1 MYSESLFADNFTQES
16 PVIFSYTDLNNINVV
31 SPQIITTYGDTQVIP
46 DIAMIQSSWE
56 SWLIADAHNA
66 NNIEMA
72 TNFGDVNKISPEL
85 DTLTGTQL
93 RTASANKDPGNTSK
107 TATVV
112 KLTSKPLVKNE
123 TIGFTGDTDDYYKFT
138 LKQKQDFQ
146 LTLDGLDQNADVRL
160 LESNGKS
167 VIVQSANPGK
177 EKEVIDKT
185 LPAGTYFV
193 QVYPDKDAQTKYKLS
208 MSASTIIEDADGKIG
223 GAKDLGQIT
232 AKGKPWKGDIGIQE
246 SNQRDVNDYYRFQLI
261 GANNQLN
268 VVLEGLKGDANIEL
282 LGSDGKE
289 ILGSGNTK
297 GNKSEKID
305 QSLEAGT
312 YYLRVFPQGTAK
324 TNYNLKVTADA
335 IADPDG
341 KLELANNL
349 GKLPS
354 KNLKK
359 VSDIGFE
366 RSGVRDSKDYYQFEV
381 TKESDV
387 NIVLDGLK
395 QDANLKLLDKGGNI
409 LFSSSELNQK
419 GEVVDSILPKGTYY
433 VLVEPKGDGRT
444 AYNLSV
450 SGDSKFKEKDDQLPG
465 KPLSKVQTG
474 EIGFGKGTQLD
485 QSDYYNFELKK
496 ESEVTITLDGL
507 AKSANIELY
516 DSDGTSKIL
525 SSADQKEK
533 NKNLNSILDEG
544 KYYVRV
550 KSKDGPTKYKLS
562 LDIDAKIREADDQLP
577 GESLGELTEKTI
589 TKSNKIGFGTQ
600 STRDLNDYYNFVV
613 GEKSNVNINL
623 DGLSASTTFNL
634 LNTDGQILET
644 KTTKKADSLSQNL
657 EPGKYYLQVEAG
669 KAGSN
674 YKLGISAQKSED
686 DYGTIKTAKVLGELN
701 QQDQLLEKN
710 QIGFEQGGLRDQS
723 DYYIFT
729 LTESSDFNLIL
740 DNLKADANVQ
750 LLGSDGKKV
759 VLENFQKGNKP
770 EELNSKKL
778 AAGTYYV
785 RVFPV
790 GDAKTSYDLKLGT
803 SQKSTDVSSFKLNPV
818 DSENWVAG
826 EKVDINYQVSN
837 NGDNAVADLKVSF
850 YLSSDANIDTSD
862 RLLDT
867 ATIKSL
873 GNGKNTALTKK
884 QLTLPNTTDS
894 FWNNSGE
901 YYLGMMVDPDNKL
914 KEDNESNNVISS
926 IVNIQL
932 PTDLSGEMTTIT
944 PSVRLPGTKIP
955 VNYTISNS
963 TGNKADS
970 FRVGFYLSTDTK
982 IDPYLDRFLGSKQ
995 IKSLAGKSNT
1005 GQLTTEITLP
1015 DSNDY
1020 FWNGVTDYYLGMIVD
1035 DQEVIS
1041 ESKEK
1046 NNATNQML
1054 SLGEVPLDQ
1063 AGNTLEVAR
1072 TVGLVNSTAQN
1083 FSDWVGSYYG
1093 ISTDE
1098 SDYYQIDITEK
1109 SELKLD
1115 LTGLSSNANLYLYNS
1130 NNSIISSSEL
1140 DGNQNDSI
1148 SYKVLPGK
1156 YYVLVSSNYGANTQY
1171 NLAMSATPLSY
1182 PVPVITGNTFETALN
1197 INVNNSTQTFQEYV
1211 GNPFG
1216 VEADKTDYY
1225 KLTISND
1232 ATLELNLTGLTANA
1246 NLYLD
1251 DLNSY
1256 YNIASSE
1263 KLQTA
1268 DETITK
1274 NLTPGTYYVRVESV
1288 GDAKTTYDLQVTGKT
1303 IPNNQAGNDPDLS
1316 LDLGI
1321 MTNTPV
1327 QVNDWVGDIDNTDY
1341 YKITLSQSG
1350 LLNLNLTGD
1359 ASLSLYND
1367 NNQQI
1372 DWSQGLLA
1380 GNYYVQISGYY
1391 GNTNYSLQAS
1401 VTNIPADNAG
1411 NTFDQAKDLGTITTA
1426 TESDWV
1432 WQQDTYDAYKFTL
1445 ANPGTT
1451 NIELN
1456 GLQGNA
1462 NIYLYNSDVTDT
1474 YQYLAYSAND
1484 GIANEK
1490 ITQNLQAG
1498 TYYVGVDN
1506 YYGYATPY
1514 TLSLSHATIPDNAGD
1529 DLATAKDLGAISQ
1542 TPATLSDWI
1551 GAIDTQDWVKF
1562 TLTEDTSINLQLG
1575 GITSDTNLYLYDANN
1590 SSIGSVYT
1598 YANDTGIIQQN
1609 LVAGT
1614 YYVLVEK
1621 TYYGDTNYNLQVS
1634 GTAIP
1639 DKGPDAQATAL
1650 DLGAIS
1656 QTPATLDDW
1665 VGNVDTQ
1672 DWAKFTLT
1680 EDTNINLQL
1689 GGITSDTNLY
1699 LYDANNSSIGSVYT
1713 YANDT
1718 GIIQQNLVAGT
1729 YYVLVERSAGD
1740 TNYNLQVS
1748 GTAIPDNGPDTQ
1760 ATALDLG
1767 AISQTP
1773 TTLSDWVGGIDTQDW
1788 AKFTLTEDTSINLQ
1802 LGGITS
1808 GSGASLLLYDANN
1821 SSINFGTTIQQNL
1834 AAGTYYV
1841 LVEKPYYDYEDTNYN
1856 LQVSGT
1862 AIPDNGPDTQATAL
1876 DLGDITQTQTFS
1888 DSVSNIDEDWVKFSL
1903 TEDTSVNLQLEAM
1916 SGFSGLSLYDA
1927 NTILLGS
1934 ATAYDSFEIG
1944 TIQQELTAGTY
1955 YVVVNI
1961 KDLGES
1967 ASFNLQVSGTPISGG
1982 Y

>member
-1 MYSESLFADNFTQES
+1 MYTESFFAQNFGQDS
-16 PVIFSYTDLNNINVV
+16 SVIFSDIDLNNINVPSLQVRETYANTPVITDIPLV
-31 SPQIITTYGDTQVIP
+31 SSFVEPWLIP
-46 DIAMIQSSWE
+46 D
-56 SWLIADAHNA
+56 ADYGE
-66 NNIEMA
+66 IPRD
-72 TNFGDVNKISPEL
+72 FSDISGDITDVSNLSTDQL
-85 DTLTGTQL
+85 DTFTGNQL
-93 RTASANKDPGNTSK
+93 RTASVITRANKDPGNTSK
-107 TATVV
+107 TAAVV

-146 LTLDGLDQNADVRL
+146 LTLDGLAQNANVRL
-160 LESNGKS
+160 LEGNGKN
-167 VIVQSANPGK
+167 IIFQSANLGK

-185 LPAGTYFV
+185 LPPGTYFV
-193 QVYPDKDAQTKYKLS
+193 QVYPDKDAKTKYKLS
-208 MSASTIIEDADGKIG
+208 MSASTIIEDTDSNIG
-223 GAKDLGQIT
+223 GALDLGQIG
-232 AKGKPWKGDIGIQE
+232 AKGKPRTGEIGFQE
-246 SNQRDVNDYYRFQLI
+246 GNQRDVNDYYRFQLT

-268 VVLEGLKGDANIEL
+268 VVLDGLKQDANIQL
-282 LGSDGKE
+282 LDSDGKA
-289 ILGSGNTK
+289 ILGTGNSK
-297 GNKSEKID
+297 GNKPEKID
-305 QSLEAGT
+305 QPLDAGT

-324 TNYNLKVTADA
+324 TAYNLKVTADA
-335 IADPDG
+335 IADPDAVL
-341 KLELANNL
+341 KSANNL
-349 GKLPS
+349 GKLT

-419 GEVVDSILPKGTYY
+419 QEVIGSILPKGIYHI
-433 VLVEPKGDGRT
+433 LVEPQGDGRT

-465 KPLSKVQTG
+465 KSLGKVQTG

-507 AKSANIELY
+507 AKSASANIELY
-516 DSDGTSKIL
+516 DSDGTSKML
-525 SSADQKEK
+525 SSADQKDK
-533 NKNLNSILDEG
+533 NKNLNSILDKG

-550 KSKDGPTKYKLS
+550 RSKDGPTKYRLS
-562 LDIDAKIREADDQLP
+562 FNTNTNIKEADDQLP
-577 GESLGELTEKTI
+577 GTSLGQLIEKAI
-589 TKSNKIGFGTQ
+589 SKSDKIGFGSQ

-669 KAGSN
+669 TTGTN
-674 YKLGISAQKSED
+674 YKLGISAQVSED
-686 DYGTIKTAKVLGELN
+686 DYGNIKTAKVLGELN
-701 QQDQLLEKN
+701 QQDQLLEQN

-750 LLGSDGKKV
+750 VLGSDGKKV
-759 VLENFQKGNKP
+759 VLEDFQKGSKA

-790 GDAKTSYDLKLGT
+790 GNAKTSYDLKLGT
-803 SQKSTDVSSFKLNPV
+803 SQKITDVSSFKLNPV
-818 DSENWVAG
+818 DAENWLAG
-826 EKVDINYQVSN
+826 EKVNINYQVSN
-837 NGDNAVADLKVSF
+837 NGDNAVADLKVGF

-873 GNGKNTALTKK
+873 GSGKNTALTKK

-914 KEDNESNNVISS
+914 KEDNESNNVNSS

-955 VNYTISNS
+955 INYTINNS

-1020 FWNGVTDYYLGMIVD
+1020 FWNGVTDYYLGMVVD
-1035 DQEVIS
+1035 DQQVIQ
-1041 ESKEK
+1041 ENKEK
-1046 NNATNQML
+1046 NNVISQQL
-1054 SLGEVPLDQ
+1054 SLEEILADQ
-1063 AGNTLEVAR
+1063 AGNTLEKSRA
-1072 TVGLVNSTAQN
+1072 VGVVNSTAQN
-1083 FSDWVGSYYG
+1083 FSDWVGNYYG

-1130 NNSIISSSEL
+1130 DNSVISRSEL
-1140 DGNQNDSI
+1140 DGKQNDSI

-1156 YYVLVSSNYGANTQY
+1156 YYALVSQYDGGNTKY

-1197 INVNNSTQTFQEYV
+1197 INVNDTAQTFQEYV
-1211 GNPFG
+1211 GNPFA

-1225 KLTISND
+1225 KLTVGND
-1232 ATLELNLTGLTANA
+1232 TTLELNLTGLTANA
-1246 NLYLD
+1246 KLYLD

-1256 YNIASSE
+1256 SNIASSE

-1268 DETITK
+1268 NENITK

-1288 GDAKTTYDLQVTGKT
+1288 GDAKTTYNLQVTGKT
-1303 IPNNQAGNDPDLS
+1303 ILNNQAGSDPDLA

-1327 QVNDWVGDIDNTDY
+1327 QVNDWGGDIDNTDY
-1341 YKITLSQSG
+1341 YKITLIESG
-1350 LLNLNLTGD
+1350 LFNLNLTSGVD
-1359 ASLSLYND
+1359 RSLYDDD
-1367 NNQQI
+1367 NNFI
-1372 DWSQGLLA
+1372 DTSSSPGNDVINQGLLP
-1380 GNYYVQISGYY
+1380 GNYYIRVEAYE
-1391 GNTNYSLQAS
+1391 GNNYSLQAS
-1401 VTNIPADNAG
+1401 VTTNIPADNAG
-1411 NTFDQAKDLGTITTA
+1411 NTFDKAKDLGTITTA

-1451 NIELN
+1451 NIELT

-1462 NIYLYNSDVTDT
+1462 NIYLYNGDATNT
-1474 YQYLAYSAND
+1474 YQYLAYSTND

-1514 TLSLSHATIPDNAGD
+1514 TLSLSHAAIPDNAPNTQ
-1529 DLATAKDLGAISQ
+1529 ATALDLGAISQ
-1542 TPATLSDWI
+1542 TPATLN
-1551 GAIDTQDWVKF
+1551 DWVGSVDANDWAKF

-1575 GITSDTNLYLYDANN
+1575 GITSDTYLYLYDANN
-1590 SSIGSVYT
+1590 SSIGSAYT
-1598 YANDTGIIQQN
+1598 YAGSTGAIQQN

-1614 YYVLVEK
+1614 YYVLVGSMM
-1621 TYYGDTNYNLQVS
+1621 GDTNYS
-1634 GTAIP
+1634 
-1639 DKGPDAQATAL
+1639 
-1650 DLGAIS
+1650 
-1656 QTPATLDDW
+1656 
-1665 VGNVDTQ
+1665 
-1672 DWAKFTLT
+1672 
-1680 EDTNINLQL
+1680 
-1689 GGITSDTNLY
+1689 
-1699 LYDANNSSIGSVYT
+1699 
-1713 YANDT
+1713 
-1718 GIIQQNLVAGT
+1718 
-1729 YYVLVERSAGD
+1729 
-1740 TNYNLQVS
+1740 LQVS

-1773 TTLSDWVGGIDTQDW
+1773 ATLSDWIGNIDANDW
-1788 AKFTLTEDTSINLQ
+1788 AKFTLTEDTSIDLQ
-1802 LGGITS
+1802 LSGITS
-1808 GSGASLLLYDANN
+1808 DTYLYLYDANN
-1821 SSINFGTTIQQNL
+1821 SSIGSAYTYAGSTGAIQQNL
-1834 AAGTYYV
+1834 VAGTYYV
-1841 LVEKPYYDYEDTNYN
+1841 LVGRSAGDTNYN

-1876 DLGDITQTQTFS
+1876 DLGDITQTKTFS
-1888 DSVSNIDEDWVKFSL
+1888 DSVSNIDGQDWVKFTL
-1903 TEDTSVNLQLEAM
+1903 TGDTSVNLQFKGDAYLY
-1916 SGFSGLSLYDA
+1916 LYDA
-1927 NTILLGS
+1927 NSNSSIGFAYPYAGDTATINQNLV
-1934 ATAYDSFEIG
+1934 
-1944 TIQQELTAGTY
+1944 AGTY
-1955 YVVVNI
+1955 YVLVSNI
-1961 KDLGES
+1961 SGY
-1967 ASFNLQVSGTPISGG
+1967 ANYNLQISGTPNLGG